1 MAVQEIKPLAIEQS
15 IDTSAVERDVQ
26 SWDEQKLVLAN
37 TGICREGGVTNLGAK
52 LGLDSDYEETFYCSN
67 GSKVQLKRDTI
78 NNCFHIVSDG
88 REIGIVPLWAVKS
101 RGLIP
106 SNVADAMVTTDGTL
120 LLLYYTQGLATVEE
134 VNLTTFAR
142 IHIRYFAIPVAIA
155 YITFVRTKAPTWA
168 NVTSIAGYS
177 FVTTATTKTIT
188 GYIINDAGSTI
199 FTGVVTCELNSSPIS
214 IHAYYEHGWILE
226 IAVWGKCVLSN
237 NLWMIKTD
245 GSSIQISGIT
255 ATKGLISDY
264 KLSDTSITYKTFV
277 EKTQSGPSI
286 NQIAG
291 TTRNWYGVTTDFEDT
306 KWACVFNGDIYKC
319 PSGSTTFTAIGGTS
333 RGWDGIC
340 ADPSGNIYAIDL
352 TTGFV
357 YKCPYGSTTF
367 TSLAGTSRAYRAI
380 CSDLMG
386 NIWAVEGTGTSSIGD
401 IYQCPVGS
409 STFTAIGGTIRAW
422 TGICADS
429 SNNIWATVGGGD
441 IYKAKSGTT
450 LFVAINGP
458 SRIWRGICSDKNG
471 NLYAIVHL
479 GNIYECVSGDN
490 IFNIVYLS
498 NKDWTGISADI
509 NGKIWITVTG
519 PNSIYN
525 QTIDYTI
532 YGYVFTPPASDGLA
546 WAYSQLV
553 DLNITASAYA
563 QILTFGGL
571 GLDHSNNI
579 FSFFNFGPAR
589 DWTTNQ
595 KDVPE
600 LYGDIWPELTDFAL
614 KVHTIAGLASYISA
628 SFNVDGIGA
637 PITEIGEL
645 SPYYCPQA
653 VRIDVNNYLVLYQR
667 GDNTFAVVAIS
678 RDSFD
683 RTQEIASGVVKI
695 NTISGLN
702 VADSINKDLKMGG
715 NAFNGFAVVGFAS
728 LAQMGSYV
736 ARHRGL
742 YGGSVD
748 TGYKNN
754 TAIVA
759 GAVSLVVIPESIQYS
774 PNNELIDIYVGL
786 PPSSLNYFA
795 SIASGLAQ
803 ILNNALLGTLYVD
816 DAILPIPAGAVVSPR
831 SALLVRTTALREVD
845 YDGYQLGNEILG
857 QYNSFVLYS
866 SVYFVDS
873 EWIRNVSISAGNVIV
888 SAIKTVPVQGLRYLT
903 ASPQEAFFVADFDNA
918 LCSFNGGQSVQ
929 KGVLFNRREPIRDG
943 VYSVIENTLALL
955 EDSGIV
961 FIRDGVITQTPLPF
975 PSPPRVFA
983 TVDGIWLSQSGYS
996 IRFVFNLAGLSVV
1009 PPIAVLDVIDGGVWG
1024 TAYPNTIDGGTW
1036 GAGLDVIDGGAWGSG
1051 GGSDMVV
1058 ALLWQSKFLGVSDRA
1073 IQMIDRF
1080 LIRVYKEDKTA
1091 ADITVTFEYFDENN
1105 QNIDARIFTVGSLA
1119 NPYDSEGYA
1128 YIEYIPPQKR
1138 SVGASMRIECIDK
1151 ILILS
1156 VIATLAGDGKT
1167 VAVNR

>member
-1 MAVQEIKPLAIEQS
+1 MAAQEIKPLSIEQS

-120 LLLYYTQGLATVEE
+120 LLLSFSSGLATIEE

-142 IHIRYFAIPVAIA
+142 IHIRSFVIPLAIA

-188 GYIINDAGSTI
+188 GYIISDG
-199 FTGVVTCELNSSPIS
+199 GVTVFSGTVTCALNSNPIS
-214 IHAYYEHGWILE
+214 IHAYYEHGWIFE
-226 IAVWGKCVLSN
+226 IDVWNTNVTQ
-237 NLWMIKTD
+237 NLWMITTA
-245 GSSIQISGIT
+245 GAGTQISGGFQ
-255 ATKGLISDY
+255 TKALISDY
-264 KLSDTSITYKTFV
+264 KLSDSSITYKCFAD
-277 EKTQSGPSI
+277 KA
-286 NQIAG
+286 NQVFPFNAIGG
-291 TTRNWYGVTTDFEDT
+291 TSRGWYGITVDPSGNT
-306 KWACVFNGDIYKC
+306 WACAYGGDIYKAVAG
-319 PSGSTTFTAIGGTS
+319 SSTFTGVGTTSRNWTSITSDSAGNIWATVFGGDIYKALAGSTTFTAIGGTA
-333 RGWDGIC
+333 RNWEGITFDILGD
-340 ADPSGNIYAIDL
+340 AWATVQPGDI
-352 TTGFV
+352 
-357 YKCPYGSTTF
+357 YKC
-367 TSLAGTSRAYRAI
+367 LAGT
-380 CSDLMG
+380 
-386 NIWAVEGTGTSSIGD
+386 V
-401 IYQCPVGS
+401 V
-409 STFTAIGGTIRAW
+409 FTAIGGTSRAW
-422 TGICADS
+422 SGITSDNIGTKWAATTPGDIYKCPIGSTVFTAIGAATRRWFGINADAS
-429 SNNIWATVGGGD
+429 GSIWATVDGGD
-441 IYKAKSGTT
+441 IYRASDGSNNFLPIGGT
-450 LFVAINGP
+450 
-458 SRIWRGICSDKNG
+458 SRDWR
-471 NLYAIVHL
+471 AIV
-479 GNIYECVSGDN
+479 VTPSGDAWAV
-490 IFNIVYLS
+490 VYL
-498 NKDWTGISADI
+498 GDI
-509 NGKIWITVTG
+509 YFQ
-519 PNSIYN
+519 NS
-525 QTIDYTI
+525 QAST
-532 YGYVFTPPASDGLA
+532 YGFLFTPPASDGLT
-546 WAYSQLV
+546 WG
-553 DLNITASAYA
+553 YA
-563 QILTFGGL
+563 ALTDANVIGQTFKQVLTFGGY
-571 GLDHSNNI
+571 GIGHSNNML
-579 FSFFNFGPAR
+579 SFFNFGPAR

-653 VRIDVNNYLVLYQR
+653 VRIDVNNYQILYQR
-667 GDNTFAVVAIS
+667 GDNTFAVIAIS
-678 RDSFD
+678 RDAFD

-728 LAQMGSYV
+728 LAQMGAYV
-736 ARHRGL
+736 ARHRGI

-816 DAILPIPAGAVVSPR
+816 DAILPIPAGALVSPR

-845 YDGYQLGNEILG
+845 YDGYQLGNEIIG

-929 KGVLFNRREPIRDG
+929 KGVLFNRREPIREG

-961 FIRDGVITQTPLPF
+961 FIRDGVITQTPIPF

-1009 PPIAVLDVIDGGVWG
+1009 PPIAVLDVIDGGAWG

-1058 ALLWQSKFLGVSDRA
+1058 PCLWQSKFLGVSDRA

-1105 QNIDARIFTVGSLA
+1105 QNIDSRIYTVGSLA

-1138 SVGASMRIECIDK
+1138 SVGASMRIEWISK
-1151 ILILS
+1151 LLILS